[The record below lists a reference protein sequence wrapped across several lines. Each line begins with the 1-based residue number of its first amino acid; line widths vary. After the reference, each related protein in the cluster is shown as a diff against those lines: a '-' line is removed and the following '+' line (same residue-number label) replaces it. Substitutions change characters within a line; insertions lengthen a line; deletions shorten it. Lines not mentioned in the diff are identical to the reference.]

1 MKSLKPWLLDAV
13 AVLFFVVLAF
23 AYFYPADFEGRDLN
37 QGDISAGVG
46 AGQEQMEYLKR
57 TGERTRWTNSLFSGM
72 PTYQLAPSYNS
83 GKVIDQVAEVYHL
96 WLPTNVWYLFA
107 YLLGFYILLR
117 AFDFRQSLAALGS
130 ILWAFSTYFLIIIAA
145 GHIWKVMALA
155 YLPPMI
161 GGIVLAY
168 RGKYLLGAAVTGI
181 FAALEV
187 QANHVQMTYYYL
199 FVILFMLI
207 GYLVDAIR
215 KKQMVVFLKA
225 TGVVV
230 IGGMLGL
237 LANISNLYHTWQ
249 YSQETMRGGSELVK
263 TDSGNQTSGG
273 LERSYITDYSYGIGE
288 TWSLLVPNVKGG
300 TSMHVIWEDEAAKKV
315 LEDEQVELGGGQKA
329 PALAVVGE
337 LANPNGYFK
346 DATGGQPVYF
356 TQYWEENLEPGA
368 HGTMGPVYVGA
379 FVLML
384 FVLGL
389 FIVKGPLKWALL
401 AATVLSIMLA
411 WGKNFMG
418 LTDFF
423 IDYVPMYAKFR
434 AVESILVIAEFTIPL
449 LAMLA
454 LKEVMEKPEVL
465 AGKKIY
471 YLYGAFA
478 ATGGMA
484 LLFALM
490 PTVFFDF
497 YSNAEFSLANRI
509 LPAPADA
516 QSMLNAL
523 SKARQAIFTADCWR
537 SFIIVVIGTLM
548 LLLYRAKKL
557 KALPVVAVLVVLCL
571 VDLWQV
577 NRRYLNPN
585 DEHQFVK
592 KVERQYI
599 RPLTEADRQILDDP
613 SLNYR
618 VLNLAGNLFNEN
630 ETSYYHKSIGG
641 YHAAKLRRYQDL
653 IDYYISREHS
663 QVFEALRLY
672 NGELQEAP
680 GDTLWPVL
688 NMLNAKYFLLAQQN
702 FYRPNPYA
710 QGNAWFV
717 DKMSYVDNATAE
729 INALRTVN
737 LRHEAV
743 ADKKFEET
751 LGQALPLDTAATVE
765 LTSYEPNQLKYQVSS
780 EKGGVLVF
788 SEIYYPGWEATV
800 DGEPVAL
807 GRVNYVLRAMRID
820 GGKHEVVLSFFP
832 QSITTTEVI
841 AYTSIA
847 ILALLI
853 VALVVFSY
861 RKKSKKY
868 GVQNK
873 G

>member
-23 AYFYPADFEGRDLN
+23 AYFYPADFEGRVLN

-46 AGQEQMEYLKR
+46 AGQEQADYMER
-57 TGERTRWTNSLFSGM
+57 TGDRTRWTNALFSGM
-72 PTYQLAPSYNS
+72 PTYQLSPSYNS
-83 GKVIDQVAEVYHL
+83 DKAISKVADAYHL
-96 WLPTNVWYLFA
+96 WLPLNVWYLFA
-107 YLLGFYILLR
+107 YMLGFYILLR
-117 AFDFRQSLAALGS
+117 AFDFRQQLAALGS

-168 RGKYLLGAAVTGI
+168 RGKYLLGAVVTSI

-207 GYLVDAIR
+207 AYLVDAVR
-215 KKQMVVFLKA
+215 KRQMAHFCKA
-225 TGVVV
+225 TAVVV
-230 IGGMLGL
+230 VGGLLGI

-263 TDSGNQTSGG
+263 GDAGNQTAGG

-300 TSMHVIWEDEAAKKV
+300 TSTHVIWEDEAAKDI
-315 LEDEQVELGGGQKA
+315 LEKEQVELGGGQKA

-346 DATGGQPVYF
+346 DATGGQPIYF
-356 TQYWEENLEPGA
+356 TQYWEESLEPGA

-389 FIVKGPLKWALL
+389 FIVKGPMKWALL
-401 AATVLSIMLA
+401 AATILSIMLA

-418 LTDFF
+418 LTDLF

-454 LKEVMEKPEVL
+454 LKEVIEKPEVL
-465 AGKKIY
+465 SGKNIY

-490 PTVFFDF
+490 PTLFFDF
-497 YSNAEFSLANRI
+497 YSDAEVKLASGI

-516 QSMLNAL
+516 QSLLTAL
-523 SKARQAIFTADCWR
+523 SHARQAIFTADCWR
-537 SFIIVVIGTLM
+537 SFIIIAIGTLM

-557 KALPVVAVLVVLCL
+557 KALPVVAVLLVLCL

-585 DEHQFVK
+585 DEHQFIK
-592 KVERQYI
+592 KVERRYV
-599 RPLTEADRQILDDP
+599 RPMTDADRQILNDS
-613 SLNYR
+613 SLDYR

-663 QVFEALRLY
+663 QVFAALQQY

-680 GDTLWPVL
+680 GDSLWPVL

-717 DKMSYVDNATAE
+717 DKLSYVDNATAE
-729 INALRTVN
+729 INALRTIN

-743 ADKKFEET
+743 ADKQFADV
-751 LGQALPLDTAATVE
+751 LGEASPLDTAAVVKMTA
-765 LTSYEPNQLKYQVSS
+765 YEPNQLKYQVKSS
-780 EKGGVLVF
+780 KGGILVF

-800 DGEPVAL
+800 DGQPVEL

-820 GGKHEVVLSFFP
+820 GGEHEVVLSFFP
-832 QSITTTEVI
+832 KSITTTEVI
-841 AYTSIA
+841 AYVSLVI
-847 ILALLI
+847 IALL
-853 VALVVFSY
+853 VVVFVFFTY
-861 RKKSKKY
+861 RKKKK
-868 GVQNK
+868 
-873 G
+873 

>member
-23 AYFYPADFEGRDLN
+23 AYFYPADFEGRVLN

-46 AGQEQMEYLKR
+46 AGQEQADYMER
-57 TGERTRWTNSLFSGM
+57 TGDRTRWTNALFSGM
-72 PTYQLAPSYNS
+72 PTYQLSPSYNS
-83 GKVIDQVAEVYHL
+83 DKAISKVADAYHL
-96 WLPTNVWYLFA
+96 WLPLNVWYLFA

-117 AFDFRQSLAALGS
+117 AFDFRQQLAALGS

-168 RGKYLLGAAVTGI
+168 RGKYLLGAVVTSI

-207 GYLVDAIR
+207 AYLVDAVR
-215 KKQMVVFLKA
+215 KRQMAHFCKA
-225 TGVVV
+225 TAVVV
-230 IGGMLGL
+230 VGGLLGI

-263 TDSGNQTSGG
+263 GDAGNQTAGG

-300 TSMHVIWEDEAAKKV
+300 TSTHVIWEDEAAKDI
-315 LEDEQVELGGGQKA
+315 LEKEQVELGGGQKA

-346 DATGGQPVYF
+346 DATGGQPIYF
-356 TQYWEENLEPGA
+356 TQYWEESLEPGA

-389 FIVKGPLKWALL
+389 FIVKGPMKWALL
-401 AATVLSIMLA
+401 AATILSIMLA

-418 LTDFF
+418 LTDLF

-454 LKEVMEKPEVL
+454 LKEVIEKPEVL
-465 AGKKIY
+465 SGKNIY

-490 PTVFFDF
+490 PTLFFDF
-497 YSNAEFSLANRI
+497 YSDAEVKLASGI

-516 QSMLNAL
+516 QSLLTAL
-523 SKARQAIFTADCWR
+523 SHARQAIFTADCWR
-537 SFIIVVIGTLM
+537 SFIIIVIGTLM

-557 KALPVVAVLVVLCL
+557 KALPVVAVLLVLCL

-585 DEHQFVK
+585 DEHQFIK
-592 KVERQYI
+592 KVERRYV
-599 RPLTEADRQILDDP
+599 RPMTDADRQILNDS
-613 SLNYR
+613 SLDYR

-663 QVFEALRLY
+663 QVFAALQQY

-680 GDTLWPVL
+680 GDSLWPVL
-688 NMLNAKYFLLAQQN
+688 NMLNTKYFLLAQQN

-717 DKMSYVDNATAE
+717 DKLSYVDNATAE
-729 INALRTVN
+729 INALRTIN

-743 ADKKFEET
+743 ADKQFADV
-751 LGQALPLDTAATVE
+751 LGQASPLDTAAVVKMTA
-765 LTSYEPNQLKYQVSS
+765 YEPNQLKYQVKSS
-780 EKGGVLVF
+780 KGGVLVF

-800 DGEPVAL
+800 DGQPVEL
-807 GRVNYVLRAMRID
+807 GRVNYVLRAMRIE
-820 GGKHEVVLSFFP
+820 GGEHEVVLSFFP
-832 QSITTTEVI
+832 QSITTTEAI
-841 AYTSIA
+841 AYVSLVI
-847 ILALLI
+847 IALL
-853 VALVVFSY
+853 VLVLLFFTY
-861 RKKSKKY
+861 RKKQK
-868 GVQNK
+868 
-873 G
+873 

>member
-23 AYFYPADFEGRDLN
+23 AYFYPADFEGRVLN

-46 AGQEQMEYLKR
+46 AGQEQADYMER
-57 TGERTRWTNSLFSGM
+57 TGDRTRWTNALFSGM
-72 PTYQLAPSYNS
+72 PTYQLSPSYNS
-83 GKVIDQVAEVYHL
+83 DKVISKVADAYHL
-96 WLPTNVWYLFA
+96 WLPLNVWYLFA

-117 AFDFRQSLAALGS
+117 AFDFRQQLAALGS

-168 RGKYLLGAAVTGI
+168 RGKYLLGAVVTGI

-207 GYLVDAIR
+207 AYLVDAVR
-215 KKQMVVFLKA
+215 KKQMAHFCKA
-225 TGVVV
+225 TAMVAV
-230 IGGMLGL
+230 GGLLGI

-263 TDSGNQTSGG
+263 SDAGNQTAGG

-300 TSMHVIWEDEAAKKV
+300 TSTHVIWEDEAAKDI
-315 LEDEQVELGGGQKA
+315 LEKEQVELGGGQKA

-337 LANPNGYFK
+337 LANPNGFFK
-346 DATGGQPVYF
+346 ETTGGQPIYF
-356 TQYWEENLEPGA
+356 TQYWEESLEPGA

-389 FIVKGPLKWALL
+389 FIVKGPMKWALL
-401 AATVLSIMLA
+401 AATILSIMLA

-418 LTDFF
+418 LTDLF

-454 LKEVMEKPEVL
+454 LKEVIEKPEVL

-478 ATGGMA
+478 ATGGMS

-490 PTVFFDF
+490 PTLFFDF
-497 YSNAEFSLANRI
+497 YSNAEVTVASRI

-516 QSMLNAL
+516 QSLLTAL
-523 SKARQAIFTADCWR
+523 SHARQSIFTADCWR
-537 SFIIVVIGTLM
+537 SFFIIVVGTLM

-557 KALPVVAVLVVLCL
+557 KALPVVAVLLVLCL

-585 DEHQFVK
+585 DEHQFIK
-592 KVERQYI
+592 KVEQRYV
-599 RPLTEADRQILDDP
+599 RPMTDADRQILADT
-613 SLNYR
+613 SLDYR

-653 IDYYISREHS
+653 IDYYISREHN
-663 QVFEALRLY
+663 QVFAALQQY

-680 GDTLWPVL
+680 GDSLWPVL
-688 NMLNAKYFLLAQQN
+688 NMLNTKYFLLAQQN

-717 DKMSYVDNATAE
+717 DKLSYVDNATAE
-729 INALRTVN
+729 INALRTIN

-743 ADKKFEET
+743 ADKQFADV
-751 LGQALPLDTAATVE
+751 LGQASALDTAAVVKMTA
-765 LTSYEPNQLKYQVSS
+765 YEPNQLKYQVKSS
-780 EKGGVLVF
+780 KGGVLVF

-800 DGEPVAL
+800 DGQPVEL
-807 GRVNYVLRAMRID
+807 GRVNYVLRAMRIE
-820 GGKHEVVLSFFP
+820 GGEHEVVLSFFP

-841 AYTSIA
+841 AYTSLV
-847 ILALLI
+847 ILVLL
-853 VALVVFSY
+853 VLVLLFFTY
-861 RKKSKKY
+861 RKKQK
-868 GVQNK
+868 
-873 G
+873 